1 MRLGRIIIVLILIGI
16 STYGYAQEIYPLY
29 PGKIINSIP
38 AENLEKWETD
48 SVTGTVR
55 VSNVSIPTIQVFS
68 ATGSN
73 ATNAAV
79 IIFPGGGYVK
89 LGMNTK
95 GTDVTRAFN
104 AAGITAFVVKYRL
117 PSDRTMQQKQLGPM
131 QDARRAMQFVKE
143 NAFRW
148 HIDTAK
154 LGVVGFSAGGH
165 VASALGTSFRDTMI
179 DSVPLQFIRP
189 AFMVLIYPVISMD
202 KKLGNGLSTQN
213 LLGKNP
219 DDAERALFSNQLHV
233 DARTPPA
240 FIVHA
245 ADDNA
250 VSVKSSLLFYE
261 TLLQHGVKSELIVY
275 PTGGHGFN
283 LTNGNTP
290 DKWIDHC
297 VAWMAANH
305 WIRKH

>member
-1 MRLGRIIIVLILIGI
+1 MRLRSIIIGVILSCTLAI
-16 STYGYAQEIYPLY
+16 GYAQEIYPLY
-29 PGKIINSIP
+29 PGKIINSIS

-48 SVTGTVR
+48 PVTGTVR
-55 VSNVSIPTIQVFS
+55 VSNVSIPTIQVFP
-68 ATGSN
+68 AKGSN
-73 ATNAAV
+73 ATDAAV
-79 IIFPGGGYVK
+79 VIFPGGGYVK

-95 GTDVTRAFN
+95 GTDVTNAFN
-104 AAGITAFVVKYRL
+104 AAGVTAFVVKYRL
-117 PSDRTMQQKQLGPM
+117 PSDRTMPQKQLAPI

-143 NAFRW
+143 NASKW
-148 HIDTAK
+148 HLDTAK
-154 LGVVGFSAGGH
+154 VGVVGFSAGGH
-165 VASALGTSFRDTMI
+165 VASSLGTSFRDAVI
-179 DSVPLQFIRP
+179 DSVPLKYIRP

-202 KKLGNGLSTQN
+202 KKLGNGPSTQN

-219 DDAERALFSNQLHV
+219 DDAERARFSNQLHV
-233 DARTPPA
+233 DAHTPPA

-250 VSVKSSLLFYE
+250 VPVKSSLLFYE

-283 LTNGNTP
+283 LVTGNTT

-305 WIRKH
+305 WIPKP